1 VQPTI
6 STASTPPTSNVD
18 AAQASERWRT
28 YVGSVS
34 HTAGG
39 AGLVAMAYIV
49 LAVLFTW
56 PLAAHLSDAVTSSV
70 DPVDSIWRIGWG
82 QERLL
87 HAPHALFSGNTF
99 YPFANSYLFDECVLG
114 VAVLTLPLAILG
126 VAPLVTYNIAV
137 LFTLALCGITMYA
150 LARHLGAIPLV
161 AFVAGVI
168 YAFAPLHLDHIGHIG
183 VLSIQWF
190 PLILLLIDRIL
201 TRPTVRD
208 SVALAASLA
217 MQAIS
222 SQYHALYLV
231 LLVPLFLGVMWVC
244 RPETRRLRIVAHLTA
259 AGFVALAL
267 VAPVAI
273 NYLRIQADYEVI
285 RSYGQTTYY
294 SASLA
299 NFITPDGHNRLWGA
313 LTAPL
318 RANGTY
324 TFERGMFAGGIA
336 LLLAVVGAVIGIAN
350 GWRSQAHTLA
360 TVGKPA
366 SVHSPID
373 DLLQPPRA
381 RLLPMLGAQYPVSTR
396 AAWVLF
402 LVLLTLTAATLALGP
417 ELRLVPGSHARLF
430 GHLPYDVLYWHVPG
444 INSMRVPAR
453 IGALYL
459 LGIAGLAAIGL
470 TILMHWLDAIA
481 LPRPR
486 FTHLASLLG
495 GIVVLLGVCLE
506 YANVSLPL
514 TPLESGAAIPPV
526 YTWLAAQ
533 PDATVVELPLLIPD
547 HQRSQEIVVR
557 EQYFSLVHR
566 HPLVNGNATVL
577 PKGYKSLALEMRDL
591 SSPRAMALLQ
601 GLGITH
607 IVMHYDQLQQT
618 NATRLRELLANR
630 DTELVLVAQFPNT
643 EVYRVAPTARFMQL
657 RAVIPSGATVALSR
671 DDPMKTGGYM
681 AMIGYVLRDHPLYAN
696 LRVDF
701 GQNYRGPVRPDTR
714 YDCAVLFSQED
725 PATLG
730 FTPGDLVWQDDISRV
745 YRH

>member
-1 VQPTI
+1 
-6 STASTPPTSNVD
+6 
-18 AAQASERWRT
+18 
-28 YVGSVS
+28 
-34 HTAGG
+34 
-39 AGLVAMAYIV
+39 
-49 LAVLFTW
+49 
-56 PLAAHLSDAVTSSV
+56 
-70 DPVDSIWRIGWG
+70 
-82 QERLL
+82 
-87 HAPHALFSGNTF
+87 
-99 YPFANSYLFDECVLG
+99 
-114 VAVLTLPLAILG
+114 
-126 VAPLVTYNIAV
+126 
-137 LFTLALCGITMYA
+137 MYA
-150 LARHLGAIPLV
+150 LARHLGAVRLA

-190 PLILLLIDRIL
+190 PLILLLMDRIL
-201 TRPTVRD
+201 MHPTIRD
-208 SVALAASLA
+208 SVALAASLV

-244 RPETRRLRIVAHLTA
+244 RPETRRLRIVAHLA
-259 AGFVALAL
+259 VSGFAALAL

-273 NYLRIQADYEVI
+273 NYLRVQADYEVI
-285 RSYGQTTYY
+285 RSYGQTVYY

-299 NFITPDGHNRLWGA
+299 NFITPDGHNRFWGS
-313 LTAPL
+313 LTAQL
-318 RANGTY
+318 RENGTY

-336 LLLAVVGAVIGIAN
+336 LLLAVVGAVVRTAN
-350 GWRSQAHTLA
+350 GWRSRTQSLVTVRKPPSAH
-360 TVGKPA
+360 
-366 SVHSPID
+366 
-373 DLLQPPRA
+373 PPTNDSSQLPRS
-381 RLLPMLGAQYPVSTR
+381 RSLPMLGAQYPVSTG

-402 LVLLTLTAATLALGP
+402 LVLLTLAAATLALGP
-417 ELRLVPGSHARLF
+417 EMRLVPGSHTRLF
-430 GHLPYDVLYWHVPG
+430 GHLPYDILYWHVPG

-470 TILMHWLDAIA
+470 TILMRWLDAIA

-486 FTHLASLLG
+486 FTHFASLLG
-495 GIVVLLGVCLE
+495 GIVVLLGTCLE

-526 YTWLAAQ
+526 YTWLTAQ
-533 PDATVVELPLLIPD
+533 PDATVLELPLLIPD
-547 HQRSQEIVVR
+547 HQRSQEIAVR

-577 PKGYKSLALEMRDL
+577 PKGYKSLVLEMRDL

-607 IVMHYDQLQQT
+607 IVIHYDQLQQT
-618 NATRLRELLANR
+618 NAARLHELLANR
-630 DTELVLVAQFPNT
+630 DTELALVAQFPDT
-643 EVYRVAPTARFMQL
+643 EVYRVAPTARFTQL
-657 RAVIPSGATVALSR
+657 RAAIPSGATVALSR

-714 YDCAVLFSQED
+714 YDCAVLFVQED

-730 FTPGDLVWQDDISRV
+730 FTTSDLVWQDDITRV